1 MKARRDG
8 WRAILQPLVMTAV
21 LASATGCSLIP
32 LGPWGG
38 PAYQLDESG
47 SGGPEIKPRNDHQ
60 YWNGEPMD
68 YRSLK

>member
-1 MKARRDG
+1 MS
-8 WRAILQPLVMTAV
+8 LPFVLTAAV
-21 LASATGCSLIP
+21 AAANGCSLIP

-47 SGGPEIKPRNDHQ
+47 GGEPAIKLRNDHQ